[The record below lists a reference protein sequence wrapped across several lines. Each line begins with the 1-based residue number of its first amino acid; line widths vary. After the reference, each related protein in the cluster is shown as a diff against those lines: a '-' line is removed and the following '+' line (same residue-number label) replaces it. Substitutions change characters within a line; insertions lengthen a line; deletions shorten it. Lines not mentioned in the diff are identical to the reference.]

1 MTTNLW
7 SAAAA
12 AVLGLAA
19 QIATGQD
26 TDASAPRFYGGIGF
40 GEARF
45 KDYCDDVNG
54 TPGFLGTCSQSDQG
68 VKVYAGYKL
77 NPYVGLQ
84 LGYTTFGEPQ
94 ADGTLG
100 GTPVVGRWDAYGVD
114 LSAAFFLPLGSSV
127 EVFAKGGAVGW
138 EVKST
143 SLATASGEITQ
154 RGFSWTAGAGVNWW
168 LIPQAGLSLQYDR
181 FQDIGDSGVQ
191 PQLDIDLFSINV
203 VGRF

>member
-1 MTTNLW
+1 MRAISVYGAIALALGLVTQG
-7 SAAAA
+7 AAAQGA
-12 AVLGLAA
+12 GPG
-19 QIATGQD
+19 TG
-26 TDASAPRFYGGIGF
+26 RVYGGAGV
-40 GEARF
+40 GETRF
-45 KDYCDDVNG
+45 RNYCDQVQA
-54 TPGFLGTCSQSDQG
+54 TPGFSGSCSQRDQG

-84 LGYTTFGEPQ
+84 LGYTNFGEPK

-100 GTPVVGRWDAYGVD
+100 GAPVAGRWEGYGVD
-114 LSAAFFLPLGSSV
+114 LSAAVFLPLGDV
-127 EVFAKGGAVGW
+127 ELFAKGGAVGW
-138 EVKST
+138 EVKSS
-143 SLATASGEITQ
+143 SLATASGKITQ

-168 LIPQAGLSLQYDR
+168 LIPNAGLSLQYDR